1 MILKFYGMPFVSSK
15 LALIKLFLMKNLRD
29 TKGAAICYLIT
40 RLDDIKNSYLHAS
53 EKIKDE
59 VLSLLMER
67 FGYQRGRYSNELQQ
81 LVTQLGDSSP
91 LDQFTLSL
99 LHRTWLELKTTLRF
113 TKKEDIIK
121 ACIKRD
127 ENALRNYNMVIA
139 QIQDNDEVKM
149 ILQQQV
155 NGIKTVLN
163 TIKEYTGR
171 TYC

>member
-1 MILKFYGMPFVSSK
+1 MR
-15 LALIKLFLMKNLRD
+15 NLRD
-29 TKGAAICYLIT
+29 TKGGAICYLIA
-40 RLDDIKNSYLHAS
+40 RLDDIKTGYFHAS

-59 VLSLLMER
+59 VLSLLLER
-67 FGYQRGRYSNELQQ
+67 FGYQRGRYSNELRQ
-81 LVTQLGDSSP
+81 LVNQLGDSSP
-91 LDQFTLSL
+91 MDQFTLSL
-99 LHRTWLELKTTLRF
+99 LHRTWLELKSTFRIS
-113 TKKEDIIK
+113 KKEDLIK
-121 ACIKRD
+121 ACIKSD